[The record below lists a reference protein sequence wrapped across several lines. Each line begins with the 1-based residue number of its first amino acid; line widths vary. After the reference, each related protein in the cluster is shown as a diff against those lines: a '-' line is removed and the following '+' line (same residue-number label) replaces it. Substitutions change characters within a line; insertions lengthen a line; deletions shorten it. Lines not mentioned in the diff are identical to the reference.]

1 MQRSPA
7 YNSKQNHRTSAQA
20 LRGNSAQG
28 WKKNEQKRQWR
39 SVLVVFIAVV
49 LTFASVNGFLKTY
62 AAGKAI
68 AKSKW
73 DGASSFALSLS
84 DTRHSVFVFQKDPK
98 RAAVL
103 SSAVENLP
111 ALDGKEIQKRLTVA
125 FGAPI
130 ESYVKFKD
138 ESLKDNEKIRSMYE
152 SFTSFA
158 TPIKLLT
165 GGWGSVS
172 LDTNVSRIDAF
183 KLWWQ
188 LKSISVK
195 SLTFADLSAD
205 ADSKNSSVKKVLAAE
220 TDTLNRQISKY
231 LENINISKE
240 GYRVDIINSS
250 DNGSAVALAIHFI
263 NSVGGKVGSV
273 TGDVSTVDRCRL
285 QTAKSSYTSNYLAK
299 LFDCDIN
306 YAPEGANE
314 EQITLTIGTDFA
326 QKYFGG
332 SQ

>member
-7 YNSKQNHRTSAQA
+7 YNSKQNHR
-20 LRGNSAQG
+20 NSAQG

-68 AKSKW
+68 ARSQW
-73 DGASSFALSLS
+73 DGASSFVLSLS
-84 DTRHSVFVFQKDPK
+84 DIRHSVFVFQKDPK
-98 RAAVL
+98 RAVIL
-103 SSAVENLP
+103 SSGSSSLP
-111 ALDGKEIQKRLTVA
+111 GLDGREIARQLTVA

-130 ESYVKFKD
+130 ESYVKFKN

-188 LKSISVK
+188 LKSIGVK
-195 SLTFADLSAD
+195 SLNFVDLSAD
-205 ADSKNSSVKKVLAAE
+205 ADSKNSSSKKVLAAE
-220 TDTLNRQISKY
+220 TDALNREISEY
-231 LENINISKE
+231 LENIKISE
-240 GYRVDIINSS
+240 DGYQVDIVNSS
-250 DNGSAVALAIHFI
+250 GESSASALAVNFI
-263 NSVGGKVGSV
+263 ISVGGKLGSV
-273 TGDVSTVDRCRL
+273 TGDVNTISKCRL
-285 QTAKSSYTSNYLAK
+285 LATENSYTASYLAK

-306 YAPEGANE
+306 YAPADSNE

-326 QKYFGG
+326 QKYFEQSPVGPV